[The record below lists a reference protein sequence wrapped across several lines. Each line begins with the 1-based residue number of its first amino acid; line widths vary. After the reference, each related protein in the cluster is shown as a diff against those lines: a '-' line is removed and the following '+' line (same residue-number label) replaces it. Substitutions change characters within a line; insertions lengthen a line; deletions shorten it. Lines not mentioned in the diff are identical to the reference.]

1 MRELKGNPGPVLASG
16 PVGRVLEPVRFQ
28 RAQAG
33 AWDRQRAELS
43 RPVRMK
49 TVGLAVVGLSLVLL
63 QGCGEGTTEATK
75 EPGETTTS
83 ATTAAGTTAP
93 TTPAPGA
100 EPTIIIDASAPA
112 AWVEEFNGV
121 MANLKPLLAPSR
133 PKPLTI
139 RAWLDTVA
147 PPAGFQN
154 GQYLTSK
161 DGELVLA
168 LEISSFEI
176 EHQHA
181 HRLSVIAH
189 EYFHWYQHSLHHS
202 GDRFSFQCK
211 WMIEGA
217 AAAFESMYLAQYHDI
232 NTYFEDAQLRH
243 IPSGDPNPAEYEL
256 YSTSETNYGYSL
268 YMMLILAQH
277 TSFQKVFVDFWEQAP
292 QSANWKNIFSDTFG
306 MSVDA
311 FYDIVRTKPDKSSL
325 IPSQGTLLTVQF

>member
-1 MRELKGNPGPVLASG
+1 MREPKGNIGTVLVSG
-16 PVGRVLEPVRFQ
+16 PFGRVLKPVRFQ

-33 AWDRQRAELS
+33 AWDLQRAELS

-49 TVGLAVVGLSLVLL
+49 AVGLAVVGLSLVLL
-63 QGCGEGTTEATK
+63 QCCGGRTTAPTED
-75 EPGETTTS
+75 PGETTTS
-83 ATTAAGTTAP
+83 ATTEAGTTAP
-93 TTPAPGA
+93 TTPTPGA

-112 AWVEEFNGV
+112 AWVEDFNGV
-121 MANLKPLLAPSR
+121 MENLKALLTPSR

-168 LEISSFEI
+168 LEISSWEI
-176 EHQHA
+176 EHQHD

-189 EYFHWYQHSLHHS
+189 EYFHWYQHSLHS
-202 GDRFSFQCK
+202 GDMFSFQCK

-217 AAAFESMYLAQYHDI
+217 AGAFESMYLAEYYDI

-256 YSTSETNYGYSL
+256 YSTSETNYGYSV

-292 QSANWKNIFSDTFG
+292 QSANWKDTFSATFG

>member
-1 MRELKGNPGPVLASG
+1 MREPKGNLGTVLASG
-16 PVGRVLEPVRFQ
+16 TFGRVLEPVRFQ

-33 AWDRQRAELS
+33 AWNLQRAELS
-43 RPVRMK
+43 RPVRVK
-49 TVGLAVVGLSLVLL
+49 AVGLAVVGLSLLL
-63 QGCGEGTTEATK
+63 LHGCGGGNIARTE

-83 ATTAAGTTAP
+83 ATTAVGTTAP
-93 TTPAPGA
+93 TTPAPG

-112 AWVEEFNGV
+112 AWVEDFNGV
-121 MANLKPLLAPSR
+121 MENLKPLLAPSR

-161 DGELVLA
+161 DGELVIA

-189 EYFHWYQHSLHHS
+189 EYFHWYQHSAHS
-202 GDRFSFQCK
+202 GDRFSCQCK

-217 AAAFESMYLAQYHDI
+217 AAAFESMYLAEYHDI

-256 YSTSETNYGYSL
+256 YSTSETNYGYSV
-268 YMMLILAQH
+268 YMMLILAHH

-292 QSANWKNIFSDTFG
+292 QSANWKDIFSATFG

>member
-1 MRELKGNPGPVLASG
+1 MREPKGNLGTVLASG
-16 PVGRVLEPVRFQ
+16 PFGRVWEPVRFQ

-33 AWDRQRAELS
+33 AWDLQRAELS
-43 RPVRMK
+43 SPVRMMA
-49 TVGLAVVGLSLVLL
+49 VGLAVVGLSLVLL
-63 QGCGEGTTEATK
+63 QGCGGGTTART

-83 ATTAAGTTAP
+83 ATTAAGKTAP
-93 TTPAPGA
+93 TTPAPDA
-100 EPTIIIDASAPA
+100 ELTIIIDASAPA

-121 MANLKPLLAPSR
+121 MENLKPLLTPSL

-147 PPAGFQN
+147 PPAGFQK
-154 GQYLTSK
+154 GQYLTRK

-176 EHQHA
+176 ENQHA

-189 EYFHWYQHSLHHS
+189 EYFHWYQHSLNS
-202 GDRFSFQCK
+202 GDGFSFESK

-217 AAAFESMYLAQYHDI
+217 AAAFESMYLAEYHDI

-243 IPSGDPNPAEYEL
+243 IPSGDPNPAEWEL
-256 YSTSETNYGYSL
+256 YSTSETNYGYSV
-268 YMMLILAQH
+268 YMMLILAHH

-292 QSANWKNIFSDTFG
+292 QSANGKDIFSSTFG

-311 FYDIVRTKPDKSSL
+311 FYDIVRTKPNKSSF
-325 IPSQGTLLTVQF
+325 IPSQGALLTVQF

>member
-1 MRELKGNPGPVLASG
+1 MADIILINPRFEVSFWGKEYAMPI
-16 PVGRVLEPVRFQ
+16 VRK
-28 RAQAG
+28 
-33 AWDRQRAELS
+33 RAELS
-43 RPVRMK
+43 RPLRTK
-49 TVGLAVVGLSLVLL
+49 AVGLAVVGLSLVLL
-63 QGCGEGTTEATK
+63 HGCGVGATARTEK
-75 EPGETTTS
+75 PGESTTS

-93 TTPAPGA
+93 TTPAPG

-112 AWVEEFNGV
+112 AWVEDFNGV
-121 MANLKPLLAPSR
+121 MENLKPLLTPSL
-133 PKPLTI
+133 PEPLTI

-161 DGELVLA
+161 DGELVLV

-189 EYFHWYQHSLHHS
+189 EYFHWYQYSLHS
-202 GDRFSFQCK
+202 GDGFSCECK

-217 AAAFESMYLAQYHDI
+217 AATFESMYLAEYHDI

-243 IPSGDPNPAEYEL
+243 IPSGDPNPAEWEL
-256 YSTSETNYGYSL
+256 YSTSETNYGYSV
-268 YMMLILAQH
+268 YMMLILARH

-292 QSANWKNIFSDTFG
+292 QSANWKDTFSDTFG

>member
-1 MRELKGNPGPVLASG
+1 MREPNGNLGTVLASG
-16 PVGRVLEPVRFQ
+16 PFRRGLEVRFQ
-28 RAQAG
+28 RAHAG
-33 AWDRQRAELS
+33 ARNLQRAELWRS
-43 RPVRMK
+43 VRMK
-49 TVGLAVVGLSLVLL
+49 AVGLAVAGLSLVLL
-63 QGCGEGTTEATK
+63 QGCGGGTTARTG

-83 ATTAAGTTAP
+83 ANAASGTTAP

-100 EPTIIIDASAPA
+100 ELTIIIDASAPA

-121 MANLKPLLAPSR
+121 MENLKPLLAPSR

-176 EHQHA
+176 EHQHD

-189 EYFHWYQHSLHHS
+189 EYFHWYQHSLHS
-202 GDRFSFQCK
+202 GDGFSFECK

-217 AAAFESMYLAQYHDI
+217 AAAFESMYLAQYNDI
-232 NTYFEDAQLRH
+232 NTYFEDAQLQH

-256 YSTSETNYGYSL
+256 YSTSETNYGYSV

-277 TSFQKVFVDFWEQAP
+277 TSFQKIFVDFWEQTP